1 MAVTKILV
9 VDDSQTSLM
18 TGRLLL
24 SREGYEVIT
33 ARTAEEGLQK
43 ALHERPDLCLMDSDM
58 PQVSGVEAC
67 GRLAD
72 DPLTAM
78 IPVVLMVSP
87 LFTPPPV
94 PGRGFHAVVGKPL
107 SAPDVL
113 RQVRRLAGGPQL
125 GPLSGPLVEA

>member
-33 ARTAEEGLQK
+33 ARSAEEGLRK
-43 ALHERPDLCLMDSDM
+43 ALHEQPDLCLMDSDM

-67 GRLAD
+67 RRLAD
-72 DPLTAM
+72 EPLTAM
-78 IPVVLMVSP
+78 IPVVLMVPP
-87 LFTPPPV
+87 LLTPPPV
-94 PGRGFHAVVGKPL
+94 AGHGYHAVVAKPL
-107 SAPDVL
+107 SAPEVL
-113 RQVRRLAGGPQL
+113 RHVHQLTGGPD
-125 GPLSGPLVEA
+125 GKA